1 MPEKELNEMETST
14 LLDAQLKTL
23 LTRMLKELRGR
34 VDELSEDF
42 NQEIGNKDG
51 NKKHKRNSHK

>member
-1 MPEKELNEMETST
+1 MEISN
-14 LLDAQLKTL
+14 LSDIEFKTL
-23 LTRMLKELRGR
+23 VTRMLKELRGR